1 VKSELAFD
9 PRDHDYG
16 PATKS
21 VRSLLT
27 KWGDIDWFEPTA
39 TSDGEVV
46 SIFRE
51 HNKRVHAASPELV
64 AEHVEISVVHGQWP
78 QFEAWCKRVREQQS
92 GCWKYGV
99 LKQVSHQHMNALGWS
114 FETWARSMPEP
125 TRLGDLVHR
134 YRDAGGTD
142 LVMWGNVYPRVA
154 ADGES
159 SGFYLGYAHGDL
171 LDAIRWQLAERH
183 NDRSRNPFD
192 ALVRCYHAG
201 AYPFVL
207 DRSTVVLFRW
217 SPSGAEP

>member
-16 PATKS
+16 TATKS

-27 KWGDIDWFEPTA
+27 KWEDIDWFEPTA
-39 TSDGEVV
+39 TSDSDVV
-46 SIFRE
+46 EIFQD
-51 HNKRVHAASPELV
+51 HNTRARAVLPEQF
-64 AEHVEISVVHGQWP
+64 AERVEISVVHGQWP
-78 QFEAWCKRVREQQS
+78 EFEAWCKRVREQS
-92 GCWKYGV
+92 WCWKYGD
-99 LKQVSHQHMNALGWS
+99 LKQLSHHHMNALGWS
-114 FETWARSMPEP
+114 FETWARSRPEP
-125 TRLGDLVHR
+125 TGPGDLVHR

-154 ADGES
+154 AGGES
-159 SGFYLGYAHGDL
+159 SEFYLGYAHGDL
-171 LDAIRWQLAERH
+171 LDAIRWQLAEGH

-192 ALVRCYHAG
+192 ALLRCYHAG